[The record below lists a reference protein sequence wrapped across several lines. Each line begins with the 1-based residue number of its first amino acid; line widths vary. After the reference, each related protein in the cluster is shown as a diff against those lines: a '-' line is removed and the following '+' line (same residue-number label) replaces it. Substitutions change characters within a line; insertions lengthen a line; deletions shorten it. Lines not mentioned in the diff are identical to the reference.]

1 MSKKTRLRLITVGA
15 LSLAYIVFFLLNYN
29 HAISSGQYFFYTLIF
44 SVLIPVC
51 PSVLN
56 YYFKK
61 NKISC
66 TRCGAENGYNDNFCN
81 KCGMKLEK

>member
-1 MSKKTRLRLITVGA
+1 MGKKTRVRIIIVGA
-15 LSLAYIVFFLLNYN
+15 LSLAYIVLLLLNYN
-29 HAISSGQYFFYTLIF
+29 HAISSGQYFFYALIF

-51 PSVLN
+51 PSMIN

-66 TRCGAENGYNDNFCN
+66 ARCGAENRYNDDFCN